1 MKLTI
6 LISALILGGLL
17 TLSYAI
23 YLRKNKIARNPNLK
37 VYDFSVNDI
46 KGNKVHLS
54 QYKGNV
60 LLIVNTASKCGFTP
74 QFEGLQKLYDQHKDK
89 GLVILGFPCNQF
101 MNQDPGTN
109 SEIAEF
115 CQLNYG
121 VSFPMF
127 DKIDV
132 NGDKAHPLYEYLK
145 SNTRNENY
153 RNIKWNFTKFLI
165 NKNGKS
171 VKRYG
176 SMAKPKKIEKDILQL
191 LKK

>member
-6 LISALILGGLL
+6 LISALIISGLL

-23 YLRKNKIARNPNLK
+23 FVKKNKGVRNPKLS

-54 QYKGNV
+54 KYKDSV

-74 QFEGLQKLYDQHKDK
+74 QFEGLQKLYDQYKGK

-101 MNQDPGTN
+101 MNQDPGSN
-109 SEIAEF
+109 DEIVEF

-132 NGDKAHPLYEYLK
+132 NGDAAHPLYEYLK
-145 SNTRNENY
+145 SNVPNEKY
-153 RNIKWNFTKFLI
+153 KSIKWNFTKFLVD
-165 NKNGKS
+165 KNGKP

-176 SMAKPKKIEKDILQL
+176 SMTKPQKIEKDILKL
-191 LKK
+191 LK